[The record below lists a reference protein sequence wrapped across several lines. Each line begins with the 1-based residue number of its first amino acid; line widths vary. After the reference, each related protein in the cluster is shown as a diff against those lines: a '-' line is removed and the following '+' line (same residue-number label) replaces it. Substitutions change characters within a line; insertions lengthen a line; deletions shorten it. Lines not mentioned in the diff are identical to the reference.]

1 MSKNFYLDNE
11 DLRYYVERGVEW
23 GPLVELTERWYSD
36 PDGFKDAA
44 EAVSAYRDVLEL
56 VGEYM
61 AQEVAPRWSSLDREH
76 PHKVGDHVVH
86 PPVLERVFEGMRA
99 LGLHGLC
106 VPRELDG
113 MNFPLLTYMFN
124 AEMIARADAS
134 VMTHYGFHGG
144 IAMALLVYSI
154 HEGTTRFDTKT
165 WRMTQTRFEAEIR
178 DIVHGDA
185 WGSMDITEPDAGSD
199 MGALRTR
206 GEQDEEG
213 RWYVTGQK
221 IFITSGHGKY
231 HVVIARTE
239 PHVETGDPAEGLKG
253 LSLFLVPAWE
263 GEGASRR
270 DHVVV
275 DRLEEK
281 LGHHAS
287 ATCAVSFER
296 SPAQLI
302 GERGQG
308 FKQMLLLMNNARVG
322 VGFEGLGVCEAAWR
336 LARAYAAERRAFG
349 KAIDQHEMIAELL
362 EGMKTD
368 IQGIRALA
376 VHAAWHEE
384 MTHKIDIAL
393 RCRPDMPELERRR
406 LERELTRCKAVS
418 RRVTPL
424 LKYLSSERAVAL
436 ARQGMQIHGGVG
448 YTQDYEA
455 EKLLRDALVLPVY
468 EGTSQIQALM
478 AMKDTLGG
486 IVAAPQAFLRRLAEA
501 RVRSV
506 SARDPLE
513 RGVARVQYLSLSAQ
527 QHLMTRTVREKL
539 RSVRGQPV
547 GSWAGALRE
556 RWDPKRDFAFAML
569 HAERLIQLLAD
580 EAVCEVLL
588 AQAARHP
595 ERAEVLERWLER
607 CEPRARHLHDVIT
620 TTGER
625 LLARLHGEADAPA
638 AQ

>member
-1 MSKNFYLDNE
+1 MGENFYLDNE
-11 DLRYYVERGVEW
+11 DLRYYVERGIAW

-36 PDGFKDAA
+36 TDGFTSAA
-44 EAVSAYRDVLEL
+44 EAVESYREVLEL
-56 VGEYM
+56 VGEY
-61 AQEVAPRWSSLDREH
+61 VANEIAPHWSSLDREH
-76 PHKVGDHVVH
+76 PYKDGEQVVH
-86 PPVLERVFEGMRA
+86 PPVLEGIFQGLRG
-99 LGLHGLC
+99 LGLHGQCL
-106 VPRELDG
+106 PRELDG

-124 AEMIARADAS
+124 AEMIARADVS
-134 VMTHYGFHGG
+134 VMTHYSFHGG

-154 HEGTTRFDTKT
+154 HEGSTAFDPKT
-165 WRMTQTRFEAEIR
+165 WKMKHTRFEQAIR
-178 DIVHGDA
+178 DIVHGED

-199 MGALRTR
+199 MGALRTKA
-206 GEQDEEG
+206 EQDEDG
-213 RWYVTGQK
+213 QWFVTGQK
-221 IFITSGHGKY
+221 IFITSGHGRY

-239 PHVETGDPAEGLKG
+239 PHVEGADGLAG
-253 LSLFLVPAWE
+253 LSLFLVSAWE
-263 GEGASRR
+263 DVDGERR
-270 DHVVV
+270 VYATV

-281 LGHHAS
+281 MGHHAS

-308 FKQMLLLMNNARVG
+308 FRQMLLLMNNARVG
-322 VGFEGLGVCEAAWR
+322 VGFEGLGVMEAAWR

-362 EGMKTD
+362 DGMQTD
-368 IQGIRALA
+368 VQAVRAMA

-406 LERELTRCKAVS
+406 LERELSRCKAVS
-418 RRVTPL
+418 RRITPL

-448 YTQDYEA
+448 YTQEYGA

-486 IVAAPQAFLRRLAEA
+486 IIKAPQEFLRRLAEA
-501 RVRSV
+501 KVRSV
-506 SARDPLE
+506 SARDPLA
-513 RGVARVQYLSLSAQ
+513 RGVARVQYLSLAAQ
-527 QHLMTRTVREKL
+527 QHLVTRTAREKW
-539 RSVRGQPV
+539 RSVREQPM
-547 GSWAGALRE
+547 GSWAGALRQS
-556 RWDPKRDFAFAML
+556 WDPKRDFAFAML

-580 EAVCEVLL
+580 EAVCEILL
-588 AQAARHP
+588 AQAEQHP

-607 CEPRARHLHDVIT
+607 AEPRARHLYDVIT
-620 TTGER
+620 TTGDR
-625 LLARLHGEADAPA
+625 LLGRLHGEHGA
-638 AQ
+638 AAAE